1 MSHQH
6 FNTIAEREQQKR
18 EQQKQERYTRTI
30 HKNDTQERY
39 TTCGSVCTTNTT
51 TTYKTNR
58 NETSKLLTETDGKR
72 TAKNGKRTAHGW
84 RTDRP
89 TNGVKR
95 NHFHNFIA
103 GRTRNEKNS
112 FVLGNGCKQSI
123 SIVKETNIV
132 NRRHETRGQSD
143 QANTTETAKEDDQN
157 NEQQTKRRQQ
167 LHSVTKI
174 QQTN

>member
-1 MSHQH
+1 
-6 FNTIAEREQQKR
+6 
-18 EQQKQERYTRTI
+18 
-30 HKNDTQERY
+30 
-39 TTCGSVCTTNTT
+39 VCTTNTT

-174 QQTN
+174 QQTNQIATKRQTTKRKIKENNETPLDQTTWDTANVQHHHS